1 MILDETVL
9 PASTELVDDLT
20 KNVQVLT
27 SARLGVREA
36 IDSCLRKM
44 RYRHKAPVSWAII
57 AQYKHELIRA
67 ICLAIVPRFENSNRL
82 PKSKLAALQRDV
94 PFQKLLADQQ
104 ILALLG
110 CRVAIRDAMQTDDRD
125 LRFPLRAQQ
134 IWDRKRSAI
143 VTFENYQL
151 LIAIIGSGQVL
162 LPQPL
167 CPPDLRSALTNVA
180 ALSCFDSTCLPTD
193 RSVAKKYQE
202 IEHNWDTHMHDAIT
216 AMVSYLLRHHY
227 LDATPLFTELT
238 ASWSHTN
245 NQALE
250 QILKTKKTSQMAVPG
265 IVVAA
270 NCARGKVAVG

>member
-1 MILDETVL
+1 MILDQTVL

-36 IDSCLRKM
+36 IDGCLRKM

-104 ILALLG
+104 TLALLG
-110 CRVAIRDAMQTDDRD
+110 CRVAIRDAMQTEDRD

-134 IWDRKRSAI
+134 IWDVKRSAI
-143 VTFENYQL
+143 ITYENYQL

-162 LPQPL
+162 LPQSL
-167 CPPDLRSALTNVA
+167 CPPDLRSALTKVA
-180 ALSCFDSTCLPTD
+180 ALSCFDSTSLPTD

-202 IEHNWDTHMHDAIT
+202 IEHNWDTHMHGAIT

-238 ASWSHTN
+238 ASWSPTN

-250 QILKTKKTSQMAVPG
+250 QILKTKKASQMAVPG

-270 NCARGKVAVG
+270 DCARGKVAVG